1 MSELEVHSIPGS
13 PFGRSVLVALE
24 EKRARYRFAP
34 VAPATLRTPEHLTRH
49 PFGRVPVL
57 DHGDFRL
64 YETQAILRYLDRALP
79 GVALTPMN
87 PQAAGRMDQLM
98 NVNDWYLFQGVA
110 NVIAFQR
117 IVGPRLMGLTPD
129 EAAIAA
135 AMPKAHAVFDQLARQ
150 LGDAPFFVGDS
161 LSLADILLAPQL
173 DFFRSTPEWDP
184 LSARHGNLR
193 VWLDRM
199 TARRSMVATTWERVA
214 TMAKAA

>member
-1 MSELEVHSIPGS
+1 MNELVVHSIPGS

-24 EKRARYRFAP
+24 EKRARYRFAS
-34 VAPATLRTPEHLTRH
+34 VAPAALRTPEHLTRH

-57 DHGDFRL
+57 DHGEFRL
-64 YETQAILRYLDRALP
+64 YESQAILRYLDRALP

-117 IVGPRLMGLTPD
+117 IVVPRLMGLTPD
-129 EAAIAA
+129 EVAIAA
-135 AMPKAHAVFDQLARQ
+135 AMPKAHAVFGELARQ

-161 LSLADILLAPQL
+161 ISLADILLAPQV
-173 DFFRSTPEWDP
+173 DFLRSTPEWEP
-184 LSARHGNLR
+184 LGAKHGNLR
-193 VWLDRM
+193 AWLDRM
-199 TARRSMVATTWERVA
+199 NARPSMRETTWERVA
-214 TMAKAA
+214 TMAEAA